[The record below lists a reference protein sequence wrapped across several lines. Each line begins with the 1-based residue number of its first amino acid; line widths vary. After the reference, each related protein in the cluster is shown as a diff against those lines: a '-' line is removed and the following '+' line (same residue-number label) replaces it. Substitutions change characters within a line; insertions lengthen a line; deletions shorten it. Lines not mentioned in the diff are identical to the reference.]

1 MTAGDLRGKPTRY
14 TVERLLGRGGMA
26 SVYLARDDQLSR
38 QVALKVPSDALA
50 DDEIFRARFLRESRL
65 AAKVVHPNVVRVYG
79 AEEDERGLFIV
90 MEYVE
95 GETLADELARVGRLA
110 ETDVLRLGIDLSA
123 ALEAAHN
130 AGLVHRDVKPH
141 NIMRAEDGRTMLGDF
156 GVARAHDST
165 VVTEHGTVLGTAA
178 YLAPE
183 QARGETVTAA
193 ADLYS
198 LGVVLY
204 EALTGRLPHEGESV
218 PELLLRRERD
228 APTPVRAFAPG
239 VPPELEDGIT
249 QCLARR
255 PEERPASAAALGS
268 LLAGSL
274 AEAPTRQLAAVT
286 PSTSSR
292 KRALAV
298 AGAVLLGGLA
308 LALGVSERN
317 GDNSAD
323 ATVAPPASSP
333 PAVAALHP
341 PPPPPAVQPPPP
353 APQPEPI
360 ATACGDEDGNGRGK
374 GHGKGK
380 AKGHDKPKN
389 RRDDCDGN

>member
-1 MTAGDLRGKPTRY
+1 MSMAPSIVRGQPPRY

-26 SVYLARDDQLSR
+26 SVHLARDEQLGR
-38 QVALKVPSDALA
+38 QVALKIPSDALA
-50 DDEIFRARFLRESRL
+50 DDDVFRARFLRESRL
-65 AAKVVHPNVVRVYG
+65 AAKLVHPNVVRVYG
-79 AEEDERGLFIV
+79 ADEDERGLFIV

-95 GETLADELARVGRLA
+95 GETLADELARRGRLPA
-110 ETDVLRLGIDLSA
+110 VDVLQLGIDVAA
-123 ALEAAHN
+123 ALEAAHD

-141 NIMRAEDGRTMLGDF
+141 NIMRAGDGRTMLGDF
-156 GVARAHDST
+156 GVARSHDST

-183 QARGETVTAA
+183 QARGEQVTPA

-228 APTPVRAFAPG
+228 APTPVRAVAPE

-249 QCLARR
+249 RCLARR

-274 AEAPTRQLAAVT
+274 AEAPTRLLAQAGPPA
-286 PSTSSR
+286 PSR
-292 KRALAV
+292 RRALAV
-298 AGAVLLGGLA
+298 AAAVLLAGLA
-308 LALGVSERN
+308 LALGISARN
-317 GDNSAD
+317 GDTSAD
-323 ATVAPPASSP
+323 TTVAPPASP
-333 PAVAALHP
+333 PVAA
-341 PPPPPAVQPPPP
+341 VRPP
-353 APQPEPI
+353 APPPTAPQPVVQPRRGGG
-360 ATACGDEDGNGRGK
+360 ACNDGG

-380 AKGHDKPKN
+380 GKGKGNDKRERLRACSN
-389 RRDDCDGN
+389 EGDN

>member
-1 MTAGDLRGKPTRY
+1 MAPSIVRGQPPRY
-14 TVERLLGRGGMA
+14 RVERLLGRGGMA
-26 SVYLARDDQLSR
+26 SVYLAGDDRLGR
-38 QVALKVPSDALA
+38 QVALKIPSDALA
-50 DDEIFRARFLRESRL
+50 DDDVFRARFMRESRL
-65 AAKVVHPNVVRVYG
+65 AAKLAHPNIVRVYG

-95 GETLADELARVGRLA
+95 GETLADELARRGRLPA
-110 ETDVLRLGIDLSA
+110 VDVLQLGIDLAA

-141 NIMRAEDGRTMLGDF
+141 NIMRAGEGRTMLGDF
-156 GVARAHDST
+156 GVARSHDST

-183 QARGETVTAA
+183 QARGEHVTPA

-228 APTPVRAFAPG
+228 APTPVRAVAPE

-274 AEAPTRQLAAVT
+274 AEAPTRLLAQAR
-286 PSTSSR
+286 PSR
-292 KRALAV
+292 RRALAV
-298 AGAVLLGGLA
+298 AAAVLLAGLA
-308 LALGVSERN
+308 LALGISARN
-317 GDNSAD
+317 GDTPTD
-323 ATVAPPASSP
+323 TTPTPPSSP
-333 PAVAALHP
+333 PVAAVR
-341 PPPPPAVQPPPP
+341 PPAPPPP
-353 APQPEPI
+353 APQPALQPRRRGG
-360 ATACGDEDGNGRGK
+360 ACTDGE

-380 AKGHDKPKN
+380 SRGKSKH
-389 RRDDCDGN
+389 RREDCGD